1 MKLKHYFFITTI
13 ITSTLLI
20 NFYFDKIKHE
30 GIVHQNTYF
39 FIRKNDSQKNII
51 KKLSSKNIYIS
62 YFNWRII
69 SLFHQNKFLP
79 KAGEYLIP
87 HGSSV
92 FEIQNIFQDGK
103 TLTRSFTLIEGA
115 SASDLKINLLSNK
128 YLSGKIPILLEGI
141 YKPDTYH
148 FKFGYTRIKLLKR
161 MKMAQNISLNT
172 VWRNKSKN
180 FTLKNKNELLILAS
194 IIQKEAKSFED
205 SKLVASVFINRLR
218 KKMKL
223 QSDVTLAYG
232 LKING
237 KHITKKMLKSPH
249 PFNTYFY
256 SGLPP
261 KPISYPGDNALNA
274 LKSFEETNYLY
285 FVADGNGG
293 HRFSETY
300 NLHKQNV
307 KLWKNNISR
316 NQFNV
321 K

>member
-1 MKLKHYFFITTI
+1 MKLRYSFFITII
-13 ITSTLLI
+13 ITSFVVI
-20 NFYFDKIKHE
+20 CFHIDKVKKQE
-30 GIVHQNTYF
+30 IVNENTYF
-39 FIRKNDSQKNII
+39 LIKKNDSQKNII
-51 KKLSSKNIYIS
+51 IKLNSKNINIS

-69 SLFHQNKFLP
+69 SLYHQEKFLP

-87 HGSSV
+87 HGSSISQ
-92 FEIQNIFQDGK
+92 IQNIFQDGK
-103 TLTRSFTLIEGA
+103 TVTRSFTLIEGF
-115 SASDLKINLLSNK
+115 SAKDLKIKLLSNE
-128 YLSGKIPILLEGI
+128 YLSGEMPVLIEGV
-141 YKPDTYH
+141 YKPNTYH
-148 FKFGYTRIKLLKR
+148 FKFGYPRIKLLKR
-161 MKMAQNISLNT
+161 MKMAQDISLNT
-172 VWRNKSKN
+172 VWKNKPKN
-180 FTLKNKNELLILAS
+180 FILKNKNELLILAS

-232 LKING
+232 LNING
-237 KHITKKMLKSPH
+237 KYITKKMLQSPH

-274 LKSFEETNYLY
+274 LKNFTDTNYLY

-300 NLHKQNV
+300 NLHKQNI
-307 KLWKNNISR
+307 KLWKKSISR
-316 NQFNV
+316 D
-321 K
+321 